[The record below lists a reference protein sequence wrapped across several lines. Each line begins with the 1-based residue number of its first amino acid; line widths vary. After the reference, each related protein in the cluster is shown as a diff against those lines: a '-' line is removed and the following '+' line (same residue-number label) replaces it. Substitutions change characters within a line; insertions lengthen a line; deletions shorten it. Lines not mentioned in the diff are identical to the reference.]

1 MEEFL
6 NEYEKKV
13 KELKKGVTL
22 PEVVLAMQLIDGAG
36 LDKKEKQIVLTAVD
50 YSKKEEMY
58 DQMKQALRKFFG
70 DQATCMSSRKRV
82 NEPLMKEESAHST
95 EVESEEAAYYTQG
108 LNPYRGSNYA
118 GYRGRV
124 RYNRGA
130 GRGNQSRRESQTSKP
145 TNSQPGESSR
155 GGFQSYVRIRNP
167 NDADGNYM
175 KCHTCESIMH
185 IKRDCPHAQSRKEQ
199 VMEASSNEEVY
210 KVHDYSSDDKQLLM
224 VEAANS
230 TVLDS
235 ACSKTVTGL
244 SCFLV

>member
-1 MEEFL
+1 MVFVQEPEENKRRNDGEFL

-13 KELKKGVTL
+13 KELKKEGVTL

-70 DQATCMSSRKRV
+70 DQAMSSREKV

-95 EVESEEAAYYTQG
+95 EVESEEAAYYTRG
-108 LNPYRGSNYA
+108 RNPYRGSNYA

-130 GRGNQSRRESQTSKP
+130 GRGNQSRRGSQTSKP
-145 TNSQPGESSR
+145 TNSQPGESNR
-155 GGFQSYVRIRNP
+155 GGFQSYL
-167 NDADGNYM
+167 
-175 KCHTCESIMH
+175 
-185 IKRDCPHAQSRKEQ
+185 
-199 VMEASSNEEVY
+199 EEET
-210 KVHDYSSDDKQLLM
+210 HMMLM
-224 VEAANS
+224 GI
-230 TVLDS
+230 T
-235 ACSKTVTGL
+235 
-244 SCFLV
+244 